1 MPNEVTPTQADI
13 AMADEIA
20 EWDWHIGTV
29 YTLRHYLASHR
40 IAHEAPL
47 LARNAELRDVLEQI
61 LQNSCVGK
69 AGQMVV
75 ARSKYANYPA
85 HLYHAARAALATKDT
100 PSHDA

>member
-47 LARNAELRDVLEQI
+47 LARNAELEAALGEMVYETTHLSPLRDDGSHIPRITRKTL
-61 LQNSCVGK
+61 
-69 AGQMVV
+69 A
-75 ARSKYANYPA
+75 
-85 HLYHAARAALATKDT
+85 AARAALATKDT
-100 PSHDA
+100 TSHD